1 MFIPAQ
7 KNETLIFNFDENF
20 PFNKTNLLKFILYNS
35 GNTLTISE
43 FIEANFIHSDNR
55 NSLSKRSKLRYD
67 LIGIIQAKLK
77 QYEIKAE
84 LLNNKILFAFEN
96 LNKTSNLHLNI
107 NKNEIINDHQIDKN
121 QFTLNIYEHIYLKN
135 IRDSLI
141 ELLNRYLHEINLLK
155 HFEKKLIKN

>member
-1 MFIPAQ
+1 MLIPAQ
-7 KNETLIFNFDENF
+7 KNETILFNFDENLH
-20 PFNKTNLLKFILYNS
+20 FNKTNLLKFILYNS

-43 FIEANFIHSDNR
+43 FIEINYIQDKR

-67 LIGIIQAKLK
+67 LIRVIQAKLK

-96 LNKTSNLHLNI
+96 LNKTSNLNLNI
-107 NKNEIINDHQIDKN
+107 NKKIEIINDQTDKN

-141 ELLNRYLHEINLLK
+141 QLLNRYLHEINLLK
-155 HFEKKLIKN
+155 QFEQKLIKN